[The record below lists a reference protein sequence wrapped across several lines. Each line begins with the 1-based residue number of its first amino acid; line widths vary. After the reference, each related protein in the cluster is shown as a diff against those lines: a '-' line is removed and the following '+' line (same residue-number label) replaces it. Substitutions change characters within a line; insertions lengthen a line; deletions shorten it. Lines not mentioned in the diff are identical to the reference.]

1 MFWAVVIGAVCGA
14 LAGAL
19 ASLIVRDAS
28 ERRGLHLAVMVGLFV
43 MLNGAARSTVL
54 PEIRAWQARSAA
66 QELMS
71 ENRALELLVREH
83 PELGDQFEGMLVRVV
98 SSGASRDEAR
108 KQGMAW
114 GRSTIAPYVARYS
127 RRASAESLSAYTATM
142 IEILETL
149 AARDAQ
155 ACYGILFGAGS
166 VTPPSD
172 AQSRRLVDAMAA
184 LIESALSDPQQE
196 VSPGEGDRLLEDL
209 VARLQARHGDAFIA
223 DLQLL
228 ARPLERGVDRAAV
241 CTATLE
247 MYREVMTMPEARR
260 GRLLRHMLGAE
271 GA

>member
-28 ERRGLHLAVMVGLFV
+28 ERRGLHLAVMVGFFV

-108 KQGMAW
+108 KQGMEW
-114 GRSTIAPYVARYS
+114 GRSTLAPYLERYS
-127 RRASAESLSAYTATM
+127 RRASEESLSSYTETM
-142 IEILETL
+142 IEVLETMGS
-149 AARDAQ
+149 RDPD
-155 ACYGILFGAGS
+155 ACYGILFGAGPLTS
-166 VTPPSD
+166 PTD
-172 AQSRRLVDAMAA
+172 AQGHRLSDAMAA
-184 LIESALSDPQQE
+184 VIESALEDPQRE
-196 VSPGEGDRLLEDL
+196 VAPGEGDRLIEDL
-209 VARLQARHGDAFIA
+209 VARLQGRHGDAFVEE
-223 DLQLL
+223 LQLL
-228 ARPLERGVDRAAV
+228 ARPMDRDVDRAVV
-241 CTATLE
+241 CATTLE
-247 MYREVMTMPEARR
+247 MYREVMRMPDGRR
-260 GRLLRHMLGAE
+260 GRTLRHLLGSE